1 MIINKFEKRKEEFSA
16 LSEIA
21 EYINSQINN
30 EQNYEMYSAT
40 VNEDTHEIEQLAD
53 WQIER
58 NERTTARI
66 FMYQKIL
73 DMIEKMA

>member
-1 MIINKFEKRKEEFSA
+1 MAINKFEKRKEELSA

-21 EYINSQINN
+21 EYINRQISN
-30 EQNYEMYSAT
+30 EQNFEMYTASVDEET
-40 VNEDTHEIEQLAD
+40 NTIEQLSD

-58 NERTTARI
+58 NERTSARI